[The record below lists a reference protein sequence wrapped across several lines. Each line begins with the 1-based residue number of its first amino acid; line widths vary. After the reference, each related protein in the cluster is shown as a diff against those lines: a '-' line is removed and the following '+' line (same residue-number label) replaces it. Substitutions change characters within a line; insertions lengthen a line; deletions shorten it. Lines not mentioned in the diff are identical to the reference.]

1 MQPLKNRLVQVCTTD
16 GIYLH
21 GYYAPSSDTKTILLH
36 IHGFEGNFYENNFIY
51 VLAEELEKNNIGFLT
66 INTRGNGRETEFNTN
81 TGEARTIGG
90 KYELLEEAHLDISAW
105 IKFLI
110 SEGYKNII
118 LQGHSLG
125 TFKVVRYLFEGEYAN
140 KINKLILLAP
150 FDIKTSME
158 INKAKEW
165 LSPQTYNS
173 WSSKNDFNRM
183 FEFCSKNYDFPILRQ
198 IKIPVKIIV
207 GEKDE
212 YFHLSNKDHPEE
224 AMSILLKNIPNS
236 QGVIIPG
243 ARHSYKPHEDIMAK
257 EVIKFI
263 INN

>member
-1 MQPLKNRLVQVCTTD
+1 
-16 GIYLH
+16 
-21 GYYAPSSDTKTILLH
+21 
-36 IHGFEGNFYENNFIY
+36 
-51 VLAEELEKNNIGFLT
+51 
-66 INTRGNGRETEFNTN
+66 
-81 TGEARTIGG
+81 
-90 KYELLEEAHLDISAW
+90 
-105 IKFLI
+105 
-110 SEGYKNII
+110 
-118 LQGHSLG
+118 
-125 TFKVVRYLFEGEYAN
+125 
-140 KINKLILLAP
+140 
-150 FDIKTSME
+150 
-158 INKAKEW
+158 
-165 LSPQTYNS
+165 
-173 WSSKNDFNRM
+173 M